1 MLGDTTRLLDD
12 LHIDETIDPRLTER
26 SSERIAEYAGNMD
39 NLPPI
44 LIDEKNR
51 VLDGVHRFH
60 AHKLAGK
67 TEIRVNVVKADS
79 RREALAYAIKDNAR
93 HGQRLTTDELKH
105 SAINLFH
112 AGATD
117 AFIAKTISRSQKT
130 VSNYLREAKA
140 HLKDEA
146 KTLAVKLREEGCTQH
161 QIANSIEDRLNH
173 KVDQTTVSAWLRENT
188 LAQVVAETQP
198 EIVEQIPQKRP
209 ESEADVGEIHEERDE
224 ETERIHSEMQW
235 MLLWLGNKLN
245 LDLWLPKTDLT
256 QSHKRNEIANLSGM
270 LEDLPFDI
278 LKVGR
283 SVQRIDVL
291 WLKDNKIIAT
301 FEIENST
308 GIESGLFRMSHMWV
322 SMQDQAIRTFIVA
335 PDTDVNRAG
344 DKINE
349 PTFKHI
355 GLAESCWFLP
365 YSALTNKYNEVKN
378 NGSIPYNWQE
388 LLEEIGHK
396 L

>member
-1 MLGDTTRLLDD
+1 M
-12 LHIDETIDPRLTER
+12 TER
-26 SSERIAEYAGNMD
+26 SSERIAEYAGNVD

-79 RREALAYAIKDNAR
+79 RREALAYAIKYNAR

-224 ETERIHSEMQW
+224 ETERKHSEMQW
-235 MLLWLGNKLN
+235 MLLWLGNELN
-245 LDLWLPKTDLT
+245 LDLWLPRTDLT
-256 QSHKRNEIANLSGM
+256 QSHRKKEIASLSGM
-270 LEDLPFDI
+270 LANLPFDI
-278 LKVGR
+278 LKAGR

-291 WLKDNKIIAT
+291 WLEDNKIIAA

-308 GIESGLFRMSHMWV
+308 GIESGLLRMSHMWV
-322 SMQDQAIRTFIVA
+322 SMDDSSIRAHIVA
-335 PDTDVNRAG
+335 QDSDVNKAR
-344 DKINE
+344 DKINA
-349 PTFKHI
+349 PTFRHN
-355 GLAESCWFLP
+355 GLAESCYFIP
-365 YSALTNKYNEVKN
+365 YSAITNRYNEAEQN
-378 NGSIPYNWQE
+378 DSIPYDWQE
-388 LLEEIGHK
+388 FLDVIGHK